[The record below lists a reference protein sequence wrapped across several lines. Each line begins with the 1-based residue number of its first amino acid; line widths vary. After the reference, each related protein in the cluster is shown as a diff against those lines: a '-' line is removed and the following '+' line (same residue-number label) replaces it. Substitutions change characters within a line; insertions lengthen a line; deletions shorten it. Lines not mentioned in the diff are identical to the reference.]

1 MGFGSKL
8 IAVILGLLLV
18 SGVALSW
25 QSLRVGSVAEMG
37 GPLLALLAGASIVPA
52 VGLLVWW
59 RAGAG
64 SLGANVL
71 LIIAALAGAAS
82 SAVGWLTIRA
92 ALAV

>member
-1 MGFGSKL
+1 MGFWSKL
-8 IAVILGLLLV
+8 IAAILGLLLV

-25 QSLRVGSVAEMG
+25 QFLRFGSVAEMG

-59 RAGAG
+59 RAGAA

-71 LIIAALAGAAS
+71 LVVAALAGAAS
-82 SAVGWLTIRA
+82 SAVGWLTI
-92 ALAV
+92 LAGMAV